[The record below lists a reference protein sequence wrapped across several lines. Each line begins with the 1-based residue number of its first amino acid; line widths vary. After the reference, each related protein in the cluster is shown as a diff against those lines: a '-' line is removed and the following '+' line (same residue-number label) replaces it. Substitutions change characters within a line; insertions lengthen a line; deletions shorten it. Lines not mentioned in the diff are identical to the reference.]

1 MADQQEPMPIAES
14 NWQQSTGNLTPES
27 YAKEWFTYAKMD
39 LASAEF
45 LLGMWPLPMTI
56 ICYHC
61 QQSAEKCLK
70 GLLAQKNQVL
80 PKTHDL
86 PLLIDFCKQLFPE
99 IMTVSAQCAD
109 LNPFSSQPRYPREL
123 LITENDMRKAIE
135 NAKVVYAFVHPLIN
149 PPDSK

>member
-1 MADQQEPMPIAES
+1 
-14 NWQQSTGNLTPES
+14 
-27 YAKEWFTYAKMD
+27 MD

-45 LLGMWPLPMTI
+45 LLAMYPQPIAI

-70 GLLAQKNQVL
+70 GLLALKNQVP

-86 PLLIDFCKQLFPE
+86 PLLIDACNQLIPE
-99 IMTVSAQCAD
+99 IMTVSSQCAA

-123 LITENDMRKAIE
+123 LITESDMQTAIK
-135 NAKVVYAFVHPLIN
+135 NAKAVYVFTQPFIAPK
-149 PPDSK
+149 S

>member
-1 MADQQEPMPIAES
+1 MADPQEPAKNAEDA
-14 NWQQSTGNLTPES
+14 LTPES
-27 YAKEWFTYAKMD
+27 YAKEWLVYAEMD

-45 LLGMWPLPMTI
+45 LLAMYPQPIAI

-70 GLLAQKNQVL
+70 GLLSLKNQTS

-86 PLLIDFCKQLFPE
+86 PLLIDTCKPLFPE
-99 IMTVSAQCAD
+99 IITVSAQCAA

-123 LITENDMRKAIE
+123 TITEHGMQTAIE
-135 NAKVVYAFVHPLIN
+135 NAKAVFAFAQPFISPESFTKN
-149 PPDSK
+149 T